1 MARFRYLSRC
11 LARQFNPPRFHCPNC
26 GHSHSEIIDRKY
38 FVSQLQRCNQC
49 KLMFRTPTDDPTK
62 NQQFYEKEYR
72 QGFTTDLPSDSELQ
86 SLKLTNFTG
95 TEKDYAAYIQ
105 VLRRLGLGHDAR
117 IFDFGCSWGYGSYQ
131 LMQAGFN
138 VASFE
143 IDRTRRRFARDKLGV
158 RCVDDMDSLASDQN
172 HIGRYDCFFSAHV
185 LEHVHRPKTVFEY
198 ARKLLAANGLFVSF
212 TPNGSAA
219 FRQREPVAWS
229 LAWGEV
235 HPNFID
241 DVFLDLEFR
250 HSPRTIGSSPV
261 TVAALPA
268 TATALVLDSLERSE
282 LMFAALPNCALENTR
297 DLT

>member
-1 MARFRYLSRC
+1 MARFRYLARC

-26 GHSHSEIIDRKY
+26 GHSDSEIIDRKY
-38 FVSQLQRCNQC
+38 FVSQLQRCNHC
-49 KLMFRTPTDDPTK
+49 KLMFRAPTDNPAK
-62 NQQFYEKEYR
+62 NQQFYEREYS

-86 SLKLTNFTG
+86 SLKSINFTG
-95 TEKDYAAYIQ
+95 TEKDYAHYIQ
-105 VLRRLGLGHDAR
+105 VLRRLGLGNDAR

-131 LMQAGFN
+131 LMQAGYN

-143 IDRTRRRFARDKLGV
+143 IDRTRRRFARDRLGV

-261 TVAALPA
+261 TVAALPTSA
-268 TATALVLDSLERSE
+268 TVLVLDSLERSE
-282 LMFAALPNCALENTR
+282 LMFAALPNCALENTH
-297 DLT
+297 DPM